1 MKRYVKEMAN
11 DIQRE
16 IDKEIKALNIPFG
29 ELAKLGRDINIILKG
44 YKNSMLTDRDA
55 VSALLVAWDQLKDLQ
70 WKNA

>member
-29 ELAKLGRDINIILKG
+29 ELAKLGRDINIIVKE

-55 VSALLVAWDQLKDLQ
+55 VSALLVAWDQLKQLQ
-70 WKNA
+70 